1 MLIETKHGHKV
12 EIKDELSARDH
23 LFMKQYVGRKM
34 TLRSEGGKN
43 IPEIKGEAIADLEV
57 EGIKRYL
64 VGFNGSVENAYDRM
78 LDTLTASELDQVLE
92 HTNKKKEEEGKE

>member
-12 EIKDELSARDH
+12 ELKDELSARDH
-23 LFMKQYVGRKM
+23 LFLKQYVGRKM
-34 TLRSEGGKN
+34 TVRTEGGKN
-43 IPEIKGEAIADLEV
+43 IPEIKGESIAELEV

-64 VGFNGSVENAYDRM
+64 LSLDGSTENAYERL

-92 HTNKKKEEEGKE
+92 AINEKKIDEGKE